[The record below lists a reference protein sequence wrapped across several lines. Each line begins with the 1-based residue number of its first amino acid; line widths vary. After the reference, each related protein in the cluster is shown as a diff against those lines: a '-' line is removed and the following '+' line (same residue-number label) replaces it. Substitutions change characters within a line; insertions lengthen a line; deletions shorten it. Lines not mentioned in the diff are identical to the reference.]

1 VSETVIEGLKAE
13 NRLLRDQI
21 KDVQRRFEY
30 KIAELSMVREI
41 GMVLLNL
48 HDFELG
54 CKSILDVIIQ
64 NTLVQ
69 NCSIMLLDK
78 ESDHLFLVAA
88 TNPEKKTYVLPARS
102 VLSKEGVTYC
112 FKSGDGAAG
121 RAMLAKTPVLI
132 HDVKES
138 SRFMHQS
145 GSDVRIGSLLSIPLM
160 VDVEPFGVINLSHTD
175 THVFESNEVNL
186 FSIIANFVAISLHSM
201 LNYERLQYSETKY
214 RALSENSNDGIAI
227 IEQGRHSYTNPRYQ
241 QLLGFTD
248 DDLAKIS
255 LTEIITCSEGVDELN
270 HLRSLLEGGDL
281 HSQFEA
287 TLCARDGDQI
297 PVEINSASIPYNGK
311 NALLLSVRDLTERK
325 KAEEALRKAHD
336 TLELRVAERTAA
348 LNSVNEQ
355 LVQEIEERKR
365 AEAAAEAANRAK
377 SDFLANM
384 SHEIRTP
391 LNHIIG
397 FTELIVDKQLGELN
411 AEQVEYLGDVLQSGH
426 HLMDLINDILDLSK
440 VEAGRLQLERSE
452 VNLRALLEGS
462 MVMIKE
468 KSLKHGIELS
478 TDIEI
483 LPEVVRVDEVKF
495 KQILYNLLSNAVKFT
510 PNGGQVSL
518 RARMVDHWVEPGQRG
533 NDPDEVRIIVVPVE
547 AKGTNGRKRRPC
559 VELAVA
565 DSGIGIKPEDQERV
579 FGRFE
584 QVDGSTSRRFEG
596 TGLGLALTKNL
607 VELHGGV
614 IWVESEGE
622 GKGATF
628 RVALPV

>member
-1 VSETVIEGLKAE
+1 VSESVIEGLKAE
-13 NRLLRDQI
+13 NRLLREQI

-41 GMVLLNL
+41 GMVLLHL
-48 HDFELG
+48 HNFERG
-54 CKSILDVIIQ
+54 CSSILDVIIQ
-64 NTLVQ
+64 NTIVQ

-78 ESDHLFLVAA
+78 ETDHLFLIAA
-88 TNPEKKTYVLPARS
+88 TNPEKKTYVLDARRA
-102 VLSKEGVTYC
+102 LSREGVTYC
-112 FKSGDGAAG
+112 FKSGEGAAG
-121 RAMLAKTPVLI
+121 RAMLAKRPVLI

-145 GSDVRIGSLLSIPLM
+145 ESDVRIGSLLSIPLM

-175 THVFESNEVNL
+175 THVFEANEVNL

-227 IEQGRHSYTNPRYQ
+227 IEEGRHSYTNPRYQ
-241 QLLGFTD
+241 RLLGYTNG
-248 DDLAKIS
+248 DLERIPLAEVLGGSGRGTPMGHI
-255 LTEIITCSEGVDELN
+255 
-270 HLRSLLEGGDL
+270 HSLLEGNDS

-287 TLCARDGDQI
+287 ALHARDGDQI
-297 PVEINSASIPYNGK
+297 PVEINSASILYNGK
-311 NALLLSVRDLTERK
+311 NALILSVRDLTERK

-336 TLELRVAERTAA
+336 TLEVRVTERTAA
-348 LNSVNEQ
+348 LHSANEQ
-355 LVQEIEERKR
+355 LKQEIEERKR

-411 AEQVEYLGDVLQSGH
+411 ADQEEYLGDVLQSGR

-452 VNLRALLEGS
+452 VNLTDLLEGS
-462 MVMIKE
+462 LVMIKE
-468 KSLKHGIELS
+468 KSLKHGIQLS
-478 TDIEI
+478 AAIET
-483 LPEVVRVDEVKF
+483 LPEVVRVDEVKI

-510 PNGGQVSL
+510 PHGGQVSL
-518 RARMVDHWVEPGQRG
+518 KARMVEHWVQPGLRRGDSDGVQITAEPA
-533 NDPDEVRIIVVPVE
+533 E
-547 AKGTNGRKRRPC
+547 GTNGKKRRQC
-559 VELAVA
+559 VELVVA

-579 FGRFE
+579 FARFE

-607 VELHGGV
+607 VELHGGI

-628 RVALPV
+628 CVALPV